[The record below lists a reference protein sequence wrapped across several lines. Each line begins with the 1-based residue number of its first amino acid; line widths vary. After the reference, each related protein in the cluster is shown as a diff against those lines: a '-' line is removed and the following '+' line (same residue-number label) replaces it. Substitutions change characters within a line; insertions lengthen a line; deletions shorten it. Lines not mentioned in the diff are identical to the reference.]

1 MRSIRPDKD
10 ICVRKMIIPSGK
22 RKIPALVLS
31 PRETPVH
38 ATGILWLH
46 GGGYIA
52 GMKEM
57 VHMSRAVDLVKQF
70 GAVVVSPGYRLAPL
84 APYPAAFDDCYAA
97 LLYLKAHAVELGVRD
112 DQLMVG
118 GESAGGGLCAA
129 VCIRARDTGA
139 VNIAFQ
145 MPLYPMLDDRDTE
158 SSRNNHGKV
167 WNTRKNHFAWRCYLR
182 GQDRQNLPPYAA
194 PARLTDFAGMP
205 LCGLTN
211 SLPMRKRIT
220 LRRRNRADKRP
231 LRFALSASAAVGSMM
246 FQNDAARIAR
256 KRSCASWAQSKKSKP
271 FGLDFLI
278 AERENRLF
286 FASEERCAFPM
297 RLQRICAAVTDLP
310 RNRKQRNQ
318 DMPGVGT
325 EKRPLLIVDGKLLF
339 RDHFQKRQFFH
350 HTVCL
355 LTANT
360 AVTRKNRT
368 FKNIIFASAV

>member
-182 GQDRQNLPPYAA
+182 GQDRQNLPLYAA
-194 PARLTDFAGMP
+194 PARLTDFTGLPPAYTFVGDGEP
-205 LCGLTN
+205 FYAETVRYIEGLRACGIPAVLDVYL
-211 SLPMRKRIT
+211 SDAHAFDMMRPEEPVSRV
-220 LRRRNRADKRP
+220 AA
-231 LRFALSASAAVGSMM
+231 LRFNEQFAYAKTHYFAP
-246 FQNDAARIAR
+246 Q
-256 KRSCASWAQSKKSKP
+256 KS
-271 FGLDFLI
+271 
-278 AERENRLF
+278 R
-286 FASEERCAFPM
+286 
-297 RLQRICAAVTDLP
+297 
-310 RNRKQRNQ
+310 
-318 DMPGVGT
+318 
-325 EKRPLLIVDGKLLF
+325 
-339 RDHFQKRQFFH
+339 
-350 HTVCL
+350 
-355 LTANT
+355 
-360 AVTRKNRT
+360 
-368 FKNIIFASAV
+368 

>member
-1 MRSIRPDKD
+1 MCSIRPDKD

-194 PARLTDFAGMP
+194 PARLTDFAGLPPAYTFVGDGEP
-205 LCGLTN
+205 LYAETVRYIEGLRACGIPAALDVYL
-211 SLPMRKRIT
+211 SDAHAFDMMRPEEPVSRV
-220 LRRRNRADKRP
+220 AA
-231 LRFALSASAAVGSMM
+231 LRFNEQFAYAKTHYFAP
-246 FQNDAARIAR
+246 Q
-256 KRSCASWAQSKKSKP
+256 KS
-271 FGLDFLI
+271 
-278 AERENRLF
+278 R
-286 FASEERCAFPM
+286 
-297 RLQRICAAVTDLP
+297 
-310 RNRKQRNQ
+310 
-318 DMPGVGT
+318 
-325 EKRPLLIVDGKLLF
+325 
-339 RDHFQKRQFFH
+339 
-350 HTVCL
+350 
-355 LTANT
+355 
-360 AVTRKNRT
+360 
-368 FKNIIFASAV
+368 